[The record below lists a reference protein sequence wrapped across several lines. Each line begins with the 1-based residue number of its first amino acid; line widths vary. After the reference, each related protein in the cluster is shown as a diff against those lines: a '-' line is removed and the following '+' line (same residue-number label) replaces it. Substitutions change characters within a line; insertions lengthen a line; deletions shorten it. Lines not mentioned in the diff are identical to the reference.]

1 MYKSLVSGGLALLAA
16 FALQP
21 AIAQAHTQIGTTIGT
36 TVGEDWSP
44 AQYYPGYPDYDDE
57 DNYEKKND
65 IHNIQV
71 IYYIYIINIKYKC
84 INQYF
89 NSTISKFFH
98 SISDK

>member
-57 DNYEKKND
+57 DNYGDED
-65 IHNIQV
+65 
-71 IYYIYIINIKYKC
+71 YISCSEGRRIVRQHGFWHVSPIRC
-84 INQYF
+84 
-89 NSTISKFFH
+89 SGEV
-98 SISDK
+98 